1 MNYQVRDKTMQN
13 TRLKILL
20 IEDDKLD
27 QMAFRR
33 LVKEQELPYDY
44 TVAGSVAEALEVLLS
59 AEFYVIISDYSLGDG
74 TAFDVFDYVGDA
86 SVILVTGAGDE
97 EIAVKAWKAGA
108 EDYLIKDIE
117 RNYLKTLSITVENV
131 VKHKQMEAK
140 LQLLSGAVMSTGDS
154 VHITDMEGGIVF
166 VNKAFCQTYGY
177 EEKDVVGKGS
187 DIIWIKKSEG
197 KGTRSVF
204 QSSRSGCG
212 VGFYHKKKDGSIFP
226 VSLSRAIVKDG
237 KGKDM
242 AVVAVVRDISE
253 QVTMEEELRTANLKL
268 KERNQEKDEL
278 IAGVSEKL
286 KTSLDA
292 IGNIIS
298 NARSEQTEAIS
309 MQLEQSLLEHIN
321 DAATIVDEFHDIS
334 GIDADKLKLAR
345 SE

>member
-1 MNYQVRDKTMQN
+1 MNTGLLVNYQVRDKTMQN

-187 DIIWIKKSEG
+187 DIIWIKKSN
-197 KGTRSVF
+197 K
-204 QSSRSGCG
+204 
-212 VGFYHKKKDGSIFP
+212 
-226 VSLSRAIVKDG
+226 
-237 KGKDM
+237 
-242 AVVAVVRDISE
+242 
-253 QVTMEEELRTANLKL
+253 
-268 KERNQEKDEL
+268 
-278 IAGVSEKL
+278 
-286 KTSLDA
+286 
-292 IGNIIS
+292 
-298 NARSEQTEAIS
+298 
-309 MQLEQSLLEHIN
+309 
-321 DAATIVDEFHDIS
+321 
-334 GIDADKLKLAR
+334 
-345 SE
+345 